1 MKHIRKAAVIFLFLV
16 ISCSTGSHITSS
28 WKAPNVQPKK
38 YNKILVLG
46 LIREAD
52 RSIREK
58 MEEHVVGDLK
68 EMGYNAVC
76 SCDEYNP
83 KTFENMDEK
92 DAITKLSGGGI
103 DAVLTIVLLDKS
115 KEKYYVPGR
124 VYYSPYFLYQ
134 NRFWGYYRT
143 MYDRIYSPGYYVV
156 DTKYFW
162 ESNFYDLSSKELL
175 YSAQSQSFDPS
186 TMENLAHEYG
196 QMIVT
201 NMVKNNILFKQSDEK
216 IKPM

>member
-1 MKHIRKAAVIFLFLV
+1 M
-16 ISCSTGSHITSS
+16 
-28 WKAPNVQPKK
+28 
-38 YNKILVLG
+38 LG

-76 SCDEYNP
+76 SCDEFSP
-83 KTFENMDEK
+83 KVFENMDEK
-92 DAITKLSGGGI
+92 DAVNKLNGGGI

-115 KEKYYVPGR
+115 REKYYVPGK

-134 NRFWGYYRT
+134 SRFWGYYRT
-143 MYDRIYSPGYYVV
+143 MYERIYSPGYYVV

-162 ESNFYDLSSKELL
+162 ESNFYNLTSKKLL

-186 TMENLAHEYG
+186 TAENMAHEYG
-196 QMIVT
+196 KMIVK
-201 NMVKNNILFKQSDEK
+201 NMEKNNIIVKQENENT
-216 IKPM
+216 KPM